1 MQHSKFLFPMPSK
14 RTREAFMKQV
24 RTHLRTINPRYD
36 SRGLRRGAAQNL
48 ANQGVPLVRIMELT
62 KHADLGM
69 LKRYLGYG
77 KSLSE
82 EARKSTD
89 IAATKL
95 WKSRSS

>member
-1 MQHSKFLFPMPSK
+1 
-14 RTREAFMKQV
+14 MKQV

-36 SRGLRRGAAQNL
+36 TRGLRRGAAQNL
-48 ANQGVPLVRIMELT
+48 ANQGVPLTRIMELT
-62 KHADLGM
+62 KHADVGM

-89 IAATKL
+89 IAASKL

>member
-1 MQHSKFLFPMPSK
+1 M
-14 RTREAFMKQV
+14 
-24 RTHLRTINPRYD
+24 RTINPRSD

-48 ANQGVPLVRIMELT
+48 TNQGVPLVRIMELT